1 MKKKFQYHIYL
12 IYESCLF
19 QQLLTENVRMVLKT
33 SEESD
38 SNDSEIYL
46 GVRLS
51 VCQYTQ
57 TNVVEHRVNFEVEK
71 WTSLQQK

>member
-1 MKKKFQYHIYL
+1 ML
-12 IYESCLF
+12 ISTVIDGKCAHG
-19 QQLLTENVRMVLKT
+19 T

-38 SNDSEIYL
+38 SSDSEIYL
-46 GVRLS
+46 GVRLF